1 MTFTSMT
8 ALFGAMVL
16 LAAIPGVSVMAV
28 SARSAASGFAHGA
41 ATTLGIVLG
50 DLVFIML
57 AVFGLVLFVEA
68 MGDWFFLVKY
78 VAGAYLLWLGV
89 QLWRSRTNNV
99 TRGGVER
106 ASLWSSFMAGLLIT
120 LADQKAV
127 FFYLALFPAFI
138 DLVEL
143 SWVDVSLVGAITIVA
158 VGGVK
163 LGYAY
168 AADRAVTLFG
178 SGMATK
184 MNSIAAAV
192 MVLTGVLIL
201 AST

>member
-1 MTFTSMT
+1 
-8 ALFGAMVL
+8 
-16 LAAIPGVSVMAV
+16 MAV

-68 MGDWFFLVKY
+68 MGDWVFLVKY

-89 QLWRSRTNNV
+89 QLWRSRSNNV
-99 TRGGVER
+99 TRDGVER

-127 FFYLALFPAFI
+127 FFYLAFFPAFI

-178 SGMATK
+178 SGMAAK

-192 MVLTGVLIL
+192 MVSTGVLIL